1 MNQPLSFLRPSEPQE
16 AEPKSNVPPWVV
28 LVVDDDP
35 EIHGVTKLVLAGYRF
50 ELRPLQ
56 LLHAY
61 SKAEAIE
68 MMSAREDIALILLDV
83 IMETEEAGLECVQ
96 YIREQLGNS
105 KVRIVLRTGQPGSIP
120 EHELMLRYDINDYK
134 HKTDLTKSRLFTT
147 LTSSLRSYKDILRL
161 QSLSQELSALND
173 GLEQKVQ
180 QRTQELESSNQ
191 ALRDAYQRIEQQQQA
206 LIQSEKLASVGQLA
220 AGVAHE
226 INNPLGYL
234 KGNLEFVQG
243 TLVKLSKAWQQMAN
257 EPSLTP
263 ECATALAQLEQSYQ
277 LNWALSESDDVMAEM
292 HTGLDRIQ
300 AIVKE
305 LSVFFETNQ
314 TQFQQV
320 DFASQ
325 VLDAVLMNLQLAGV
339 DPTLIK
345 RNEIQPVELTCAPAL
360 LEHAIFCLLQNALES
375 FGRHRQAVELHTA
388 VTNNNL
394 QITIRDRGAGI
405 ASDDIHRIFDPFFT
419 TKAAG
424 NHAGLGL
431 TVATNIVKAHGGD
444 LHIRSSLGEG
454 TTAVLEIP
462 IS

>member
-1 MNQPLSFLRPSEPQE
+1 MAVAF
-16 AEPKSNVPPWVV
+16 VG
-28 LVVDDDP
+28 VDVGARAQFDQR
-35 EIHGVTKLVLAGYRF
+35 EVLAAQTAAAKAGF
-50 ELRPLQ
+50 INAGDDLIVARPAVDRVVAAAGGDGVDHQ
-56 LLHAY
+56 RARVRRRDEKHQDQDD
-61 SKAEAIE
+61 AEE
-68 MMSAREDIALILLDV
+68 RG
-83 IMETEEAGLECVQ
+83 ETGE
-96 YIREQLGNS
+96 
-105 KVRIVLRTGQPGSIP
+105 
-120 EHELMLRYDINDYK
+120 
-134 HKTDLTKSRLFTT
+134 
-147 LTSSLRSYKDILRL
+147 
-161 QSLSQELSALND
+161 
-173 GLEQKVQ
+173 
-180 QRTQELESSNQ
+180 
-191 ALRDAYQRIEQQQQA
+191 RIEQQQQA

-263 ECATALAQLEQSYQ
+263 ECAAALARLEQSYQ

-325 VLDAVLMNLQLAGV
+325 VLDAALMNLQLAGV
-339 DPTLIK
+339 DPSLIN
-345 RNEIQPVELTCAPAL
+345 RNEIQPLEITCAPAL

-375 FGRHRQAVELHTA
+375 FGRQRQAVELHTA

-394 QITIRDRGAGI
+394 QITISDRGAGI
-405 ASDDIHRIFDPFFT
+405 ASDDIHRVFDPFFT

-444 LHIRSSLGEG
+444 LHIRSSIGEG
-454 TTAVLEIP
+454 TTSVLEIP

>member
-1 MNQPLSFLRPSEPQE
+1 M
-16 AEPKSNVPPWVV
+16 
-28 LVVDDDP
+28 
-35 EIHGVTKLVLAGYRF
+35 
-50 ELRPLQ
+50 
-56 LLHAY
+56 
-61 SKAEAIE
+61 
-68 MMSAREDIALILLDV
+68 
-83 IMETEEAGLECVQ
+83 ECVQ

-134 HKTDLTKSRLFTT
+134 QKTDLTKSRLFTT

-161 QSLSQELSALND
+161 EALSYELSALND
-173 GLEQKVQ
+173 GLEQKVK

-191 ALRDAYQRIEQQQQA
+191 SLRDDYQRIEQQQQA

-257 EPSLTP
+257 EQSLKA
-263 ECATALAQLEQSYQ
+263 ECAAALAQLEQSYQ
-277 LNWALSESDDVMAEM
+277 LNWALSESGDVMAEM

-325 VLDAVLMNLQLAGV
+325 VLDAALMNLQLAGV

-345 RNEIQPVELTCAPAL
+345 RNEIQPLEITCAPAL
-360 LEHAIFCLLQNALES
+360 LEHAIFCL
-375 FGRHRQAVELHTA
+375 HKM
-388 VTNNNL
+388 
-394 QITIRDRGAGI
+394 
-405 ASDDIHRIFDPFFT
+405 P
-419 TKAAG
+419 
-424 NHAGLGL
+424 
-431 TVATNIVKAHGGD
+431 
-444 LHIRSSLGEG
+444 
-454 TTAVLEIP
+454 
-462 IS
+462 